1 MAVLET
7 KYITVGTY
15 FNATGYAPPYAGSVS
30 DTSGGS
36 SNTSLTDL
44 YTNSTLAGLYY
55 NTSASAVALQINDVS
70 ANVVNNVWD
79 YMKVGSTSYPR
90 FSGSFSQT
98 SGVKT
103 WSWTGGSNPFGSNS
117 TVSTITFETGALTY
131 SLSANIRSTS
141 VTATQNCVAGDNLVT
156 TVLTAYTPNVS
167 TLTNCTASIAV
178 SNGSSASSSTVF
190 TVVPTSAGAYSARLY
205 QPYQAEEYVLS
216 GTANAAASGGS
227 GGSSGFGF
235 QQFDSAGN
243 LILDSSAPV
252 KTFVVYEQAK
262 SIYVNAPYSGS
273 TNYTDVTVPGVT
285 SQQDL
290 DDNYVFIRRDGGAF
304 SIWGADTTHGYAY
317 QSTNTVRFTWRG
329 TCETFNI
336 GGGSSSRACNQ
347 FDAHTQL
354 FDIIILGKDLS

>member
-15 FNATGYAPPYAGSVS
+15 FSATGYSPPYAGSVS

-90 FSGSFSQT
+90 FSGYFSQT

-117 TVSTITFETGALTY
+117 TVSTVTFETGALTY

-156 TVLTAYTPNVS
+156 TVLTGYTPNVS
-167 TLTNCTASIAV
+167 TLTNCTASIVV
-178 SNGSSASSSTVF
+178 SNGSSAFSSTVF

-205 QPYQAEEYVLS
+205 QPYQGKEYVLS
-216 GTANAAASGGS
+216 GTANAAAVSGTSGS
-227 GGSSGFGF
+227 GTGFGF
-235 QQFDSAGN
+235 EQFDISGN
-243 LILDSSAPV
+243 VIVDSTQSV
-252 KTFVVYEQAK
+252 ETFQEIASGL
-262 SIYVNAPYSGS
+262 SITLLPPNVGTS
-273 TNYTDVTVPGVT
+273 TYDWTGCLGVT

-290 DDNYVFIRRDGGAF
+290 DDNYVFERTDGGGWNF
-304 SIWGADTTHGYAY
+304 FVTENNHTTTYISPG
-317 QSTNTVRFTWRG
+317 TVRFGWNGECRDFAGNPT
-329 TCETFNI
+329 TCTAFHATTNVFTVLAI
-336 GGGSSSRACNQ
+336 GK
-347 FDAHTQL
+347 TL
-354 FDIIILGKDLS
+354 